1 MSKVTVTMHQDY
13 IEEVITTLYETGMV
27 EIIDIVNDAQSFND
41 ESTDRALQGQGFD
54 ASYELRITR
63 IIDILMK
70 SNKPL
75 KGIRTL
81 LHPQLPEVTAVKKC
95 SLKELYSSCEHLFQ
109 EIEPNIL
116 TCEKQLNFLDERKV
130 ILLQQQEQLAYFK
143 NMKITLSDVNDS
155 PSVLVRVGKTT
166 DLASFERDLEKTEL
180 ILLQSEPFTIEKKKE
195 WAILLVAH
203 RSEQE
208 HVEKISRDY
217 LTLFSLPLT
226 DESPRQAIQTLTNTL
241 KQLDEEKHQILSQL
255 RSLVEKHLQMLLV
268 LREQLRLEHVRTEVC
283 KNFGKTQF
291 TYRIRGWVLEK
302 DANKLNDNL
311 YESSNDHVYCSFET
325 PSPNP
330 DYPPTYI
337 ETPRWGSLFKTF
349 VDLFST
355 PKYNELN
362 PTLFIGIFFIL
373 FFSIMLGDAGYGLA
387 ILLLSVFGYVKFR
400 KFSPTIRDWSFLGIF
415 LGVSTIIAGLLMNSF
430 FGDFI
435 PRFIYQNPEQP
446 LYSATILGIHFPID
460 ALGDPLTVLTIALC
474 CGLIHL
480 NLGIFLGLIQS
491 LKQHDYKTFIT
502 QRFCWI
508 PLQIG
513 GGILIGNMI
522 LDWQTPTSLF
532 YLGGAL
538 TLIGIILLFISSGP
552 VGFFGITGFVGD
564 WLSYARLLALG
575 LSTSGMALAF
585 NVIGDIISGM
595 IPVIGLVILPIF
607 LVIAHTANLAI
618 QSLGAGVHS
627 LRLQYVEF
635 FNRFY
640 EGGGREFAP
649 FHVRR
654 IYTKIEGIKTGGKR

>member
-1 MSKVTVTMHQDY
+1 MSKLTATVHQDY

-27 EIIDIVNDAQSFND
+27 EIINIVNNALPLHD
-41 ESTDRALQGQGFD
+41 ESADGELLNQCFD
-54 ASYELRITR
+54 ASFELRLTR

-70 SNKPL
+70 SKTPL

-81 LHPQLPEVTAVKKC
+81 LHPKLPEVTAVKKC
-95 SLKELYSSCEHLFQ
+95 LLNELYSSCEHLFQ
-109 EIEPNIL
+109 EIEPSVL
-116 TCEKQLNFLDERKV
+116 SCEKQLNFLEERKV
-130 ILLQQQEQLAYFK
+130 VILQQQEQLAYLR
-143 NMKITLSDVNDS
+143 NMKFNLSDLNDS
-155 PSVLVRVGKTT
+155 SSVLVRVGKTT
-166 DLASFERDLEKTEL
+166 DINSLEKDLEKTEL
-180 ILLQSEPFTIEKKKE
+180 ILFQSESYTIGKKKE

-217 LTLFSLPLT
+217 LTLFSLPHT
-226 DESPRQAIQTLTNTL
+226 DESPRQAIQTLTNAL
-241 KQLDEEKHQILSQL
+241 KQIEEEKHQILSQL
-255 RSLVEKHLQMLLV
+255 RSLLEKHLQMLLV
-268 LREQLRLEHVRTEVC
+268 LREQLQLEHVRTEVC

-291 TYRIRGWVLEK
+291 TYQIQGWVLEK
-302 DANKLNDNL
+302 NANKLTTIL
-311 YESSNDHVYCSFET
+311 TETSNDHVYCSFET

-330 DYPPTYI
+330 DYPPTYL

-362 PTLFIGIFFIL
+362 PTIFIGIFFIL

-415 LGVSTIIAGLLMNSF
+415 LGISTVIAGLLMNSF

-460 ALGDPLTVLTIALC
+460 TLGDPLTILTIALC

-480 NLGIFLGLIQS
+480 NIGIILGIIQS
-491 LKQHDYKTFIT
+491 LKQHDYKTFLT

-522 LDWQTPTSLF
+522 LEWQTPTLLF

-538 TLIGIILLFISSGP
+538 TLIGVILLFISSGP

-575 LSTSGMALAF
+575 LATSGMALAF
-585 NVIGDIISGM
+585 NVVGDILSGM
-595 IPVIGLVILPIF
+595 IPVIGIVILPIF

-618 QSLGAGVHS
+618 QALGAGVHS

-649 FHVRR
+649 FHVKR
-654 IYTKIEGIKTGGKR
+654 IYTKIEGIKTGGKI

>member
-1 MSKVTVTMHQDY
+1 MNKVTVTVHQDY

-95 SLKELYSSCEHLFQ
+95 SLKELYSSCDHLFQ

-130 ILLQQQEQLAYFK
+130 ILLLQQEQLAYFK

-155 PSVLVRVGKTT
+155 SSVLVRVGKTT
-166 DLASFERDLEKTEL
+166 DLASLEKDLEKTEL
-180 ILLQSEPFTIEKKKE
+180 ILLQSESYTIEKKKE

-226 DESPRQAIQTLTNTL
+226 DESPRQAIQTLTDTL
-241 KQLDEEKHQILSQL
+241 KHLEEEKHQILSQL

-268 LREQLRLEHVRTEVC
+268 LREQLQLEHVRTEVC

-291 TYRIRGWVLEK
+291 TYQIQGWVLEK
-302 DANKLNDNL
+302 NANKLTTIL
-311 YESSNDHVYCSFET
+311 SETSNDHVYCSFET

-337 ETPRWGSLFKTF
+337 ETPNWAASFKTLLE
-349 VDLFST
+349 LFSL
-355 PKYNELN
+355 PKYNEVN

-373 FFSIMLGDAGYGLA
+373 FFGFMLGDAGYGLV
-387 ILLLSVFGYVKFR
+387 ILFLSLFGFIKFGR
-400 KFSPTIRDWSFLGIF
+400 HSSFIKNWSFLGIWLGLTTTIVGF
-415 LGVSTIIAGLLMNSF
+415 LTNGF

-435 PRFIYQNPEQP
+435 PRFIYNDPNQP
-446 LYSATILGIHFPID
+446 LYSLTIMSVHLPING
-460 ALGDPLTVLTIALC
+460 LRDPITMLTIALILA
-474 CGLIHL
+474 LIHL
-480 NLGIFLGLIQS
+480 NLGVLLGLYQS
-491 LKQHDYKTFIT
+491 YRRKDYKSLVM
-502 QRFCWI
+502 QHGSWI
-508 PLQIG
+508 PLQLG
-513 GGILIGNMI
+513 GGLLIGYFIFDWRLETMTMYTAAI
-522 LDWQTPTSLF
+522 LTV
-532 YLGGAL
+532 LGVV
-538 TLIGIILLFISSGP
+538 LLFTYTRGP
-552 VGFFGITGFVGD
+552 IGFFSITGYIGD
-564 WLSYARLLALG
+564 WLSYARLIALG
-575 LSTSGMALAF
+575 LSTAGMALAC
-585 NVIGDIISGM
+585 NIVGKLLLM
-595 IPVIGLVILPIF
+595 IPIVGVVLFAIIMIF
-607 LVIAHTANLAI
+607 AHMANLGI
-618 QSLGAGVHS
+618 QSLGAAVHS
-627 LRLQYVEF
+627 LRLQYIEF

-640 EGGGREFAP
+640 EGGGKEFTP
-649 FHVRR
+649 FKIKRM
-654 IYTKIEGIKTGGKR
+654 YTKTEEKM

>member
-1 MSKVTVTMHQDY
+1 MNKVTVTVHQDY

-41 ESTDRALQGQGFD
+41 ESIDRALQGQGFD

-70 SNKPL
+70 SRTPL
-75 KGIRTL
+75 KGIREL

-130 ILLQQQEQLAYFK
+130 ILLLQQEQLAYFK

-155 PSVLVRVGKTT
+155 SSVLVRVGKTT
-166 DLASFERDLEKTEL
+166 DLASLEKDLEKTEL
-180 ILLQSEPFTIEKKKE
+180 ILLQSESYTIEKKKE

-226 DESPRQAIQTLTNTL
+226 DESPRQAIQTLTDTL
-241 KQLDEEKHQILSQL
+241 KHLEEEKHQILSQL

-268 LREQLRLEHVRTEVC
+268 LREQLQLEHVRTEVC

-291 TYRIRGWVLEK
+291 TYQIQGWVLEK
-302 DANKLNDNL
+302 NANKLTTIL
-311 YESSNDHVYCSFET
+311 SETSNDHVYCSFET

-337 ETPRWGSLFKTF
+337 ETPNWAASFKTLLE
-349 VDLFST
+349 LFSL
-355 PKYNELN
+355 PKYNEVN

-373 FFSIMLGDAGYGLA
+373 FFGFMLGDAGYGLV
-387 ILLLSVFGYVKFR
+387 ILFLSLFGFIKFGR
-400 KFSPTIRDWSFLGIF
+400 HSSFIKNWSFLGIWLGLTTTIVGF
-415 LGVSTIIAGLLMNSF
+415 LTNGF

-435 PRFIYQNPEQP
+435 PRFIYNDPNQP
-446 LYSATILGIHFPID
+446 LYSLTIMSVHLPING
-460 ALGDPLTVLTIALC
+460 LRDPITMLTIALVLA
-474 CGLIHL
+474 LIHL
-480 NLGIFLGLIQS
+480 NLGVLLGLYQS
-491 LKQHDYKTFIT
+491 YRRKDYKSLVM
-502 QRFCWI
+502 QHGSWI
-508 PLQIG
+508 PLQLG
-513 GGILIGNMI
+513 GGLLIGYFIFDWRLETMTMYTAAI
-522 LDWQTPTSLF
+522 LTV
-532 YLGGAL
+532 LGVV
-538 TLIGIILLFISSGP
+538 LLFTYTRGP
-552 VGFFGITGFVGD
+552 IGFFSITGYIGD
-564 WLSYARLLALG
+564 WLSYARLIALG
-575 LSTSGMALAF
+575 LSTAGMALAC
-585 NVIGDIISGM
+585 NIVGKLILM
-595 IPVIGLVILPIF
+595 IPIVGVVLFAIIMIF
-607 LVIAHTANLAI
+607 AHMANLGI
-618 QSLGAGVHS
+618 QSLGAAVHS
-627 LRLQYVEF
+627 LRLQYIEF

-640 EGGGREFAP
+640 EGGGKEFTP
-649 FHVRR
+649 FKIKRM
-654 IYTKIEGIKTGGKR
+654 YTKTEEKM